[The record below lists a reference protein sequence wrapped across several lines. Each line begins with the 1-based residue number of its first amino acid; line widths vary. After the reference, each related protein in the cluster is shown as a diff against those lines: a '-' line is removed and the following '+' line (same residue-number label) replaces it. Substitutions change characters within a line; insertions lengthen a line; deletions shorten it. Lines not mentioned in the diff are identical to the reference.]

1 MAALFEAL
9 QSDAR
14 LQLPQ
19 GHREL
24 GQLVAIDGTLID
36 SVLSMTWADY
46 RQGSRKAKVHLGFD
60 VNRGIPKKFFLT
72 EGKAGEGPFVSQIL
86 DPGETA
92 VLDRYYQCYRNF
104 DLWQEEGRH
113 FVCRIKANARQ
124 TPLQEHAVPPDSH
137 VFQDATVLLGTPGV
151 NQTGLPVRVVGYQ
164 VGRAR
169 YWVATDR
176 HDLAA
181 EQVALAYK
189 LRWSVESFFAWWKRH
204 LKVYHILARS
214 RYGLMVQIL
223 AGLITYLL
231 LAIHCWQEHQET
243 VSIKRVRELRFRIK
257 NEDPLESRSC
267 GHTLKARASPKK
279 ESFEPTAIS

>member
-1 MAALFEAL
+1 MPPFCWGL
-9 QSDAR
+9 
-14 LQLPQ
+14 
-19 GHREL
+19 RES
-24 GQLVAIDGTLID
+24 T
-36 SVLSMTWADY
+36 
-46 RQGSRKAKVHLGFD
+46 RPGF
-60 VNRGIPKKFFLT
+60 RCG
-72 EGKAGEGPFVSQIL
+72 
-86 DPGETA
+86 
-92 VLDRYYQCYRNF
+92 
-104 DLWQEEGRH
+104 
-113 FVCRIKANARQ
+113 
-124 TPLQEHAVPPDSH
+124 
-137 VFQDATVLLGTPGV
+137 
-151 NQTGLPVRVVGYQ
+151 VVGYQ

-257 NEDPLESRSC
+257 NEHALESRSC

-279 ESFEPTAIS
+279 ESFEPNCNFLTGQCWAEVTELEEL

>member
-9 QSDAR
+9 QSAAR

-86 DPGETA
+86 DPGETT

-104 DLWQEEGRH
+104 DL
-113 FVCRIKANARQ
+113 
-124 TPLQEHAVPPDSH
+124 
-137 VFQDATVLLGTPGV
+137 
-151 NQTGLPVRVVGYQ
+151 
-164 VGRAR
+164 
-169 YWVATDR
+169 
-176 HDLAA
+176 
-181 EQVALAYK
+181 
-189 LRWSVESFFAWWKRH
+189 
-204 LKVYHILARS
+204 
-214 RYGLMVQIL
+214 
-223 AGLITYLL
+223 
-231 LAIHCWQEHQET
+231 
-243 VSIKRVRELRFRIK
+243 
-257 NEDPLESRSC
+257 
-267 GHTLKARASPKK
+267 
-279 ESFEPTAIS
+279 